1 MWEFVFTIARIE
13 NIFLNQFH
21 RKIKQIYL
29 IDDKKHRYTLET
41 IFTGIVYG
49 FIDTTVDVQV

>member
-1 MWEFVFTIARIE
+1 VEFVMGEFVFTIARIE
-13 NIFLNQFH
+13 NIFKNQFH

-29 IDDKKHRYTLET
+29 IDDKKHRYKLEM

-49 FIDTTVDVQV
+49 FY